1 MMGAISYVGLPDGS
15 EAVSEVAKWLDDVVD
30 RVARQADAAGALGGQ
45 ATTPPLVE
53 TEVPAVTEAARA
65 LLAAKYAL
73 PLGRAKIAEKA
84 HVLRREAEGAQLPPI
99 AQEEQALAAERG
111 RALQAEE
118 EAASTP
124 EQMAMH
130 EAAAREAR
138 EETARRSIE
147 DAACEPAA
155 QAALPKK
162 AKVRRAAA
170 ALAVAC
176 AAFDESNT
184 AQTQAALVDA
194 ADAWHAAS
202 TAVASPRVL
211 GVKAALKAA
220 ELACARTFSEETQ
233 AALEDAIEAWVA
245 ACPQGFAKREEQ
257 EARRE
262 AREAARREQF
272 AKREEQ
278 EARREAREAEQ
289 FAKREEQE
297 ARREAREAARREQLT
312 SEEARQQAQA
322 EGLTLVLA
330 ENTTGYFGVTL
341 YKPGTLTKPYQAR
354 VWRGGKPVTLGSFT
368 TAEEAALCV
377 ARSPEGQAA
386 AAVPPPLTS
395 DEARQQAQAE
405 KLTLVLAKNTTGYFG
420 VILPNPGKPKPYQ
433 ARVRRGGKPVTLGTF
448 ATAEEAALCVARSP
462 EGRAA
467 AAVTPPPPRT

>member
-15 EAVSEVAKWLDDVVD
+15 EAVSEVAKLLDDVVG

-202 TAVASPRVL
+202 LAVASPRVL
-211 GVKAALKAA
+211 GAEAALKAA
-220 ELACARTFSEETQ
+220 ELACELTFSEETQ
-233 AALEDAIEAWVA
+233 AALEDAMEAWVA
-245 ACPQGFAKREEQ
+245 ACPRGFAKREEQ
-257 EARRE
+257 EARWE
-262 AREAARREQF
+262 KAAART
-272 AKREEQ
+272 AKL
-278 EARREAREAEQ
+278 EAEEV
-289 FAKREEQE
+289 RHT
-297 ARREAREAARREQLT
+297 RW
-312 SEEARQQAQA
+312 
-322 EGLTLVLA
+322 
-330 ENTTGYFGVTL
+330 N
-341 YKPGTLTKPYQAR
+341 PNPN
-354 VWRGGKPVTLGSFT
+354 PNP
-368 TAEEAALCV
+368 
-377 ARSPEGQAA
+377 SPS
-386 AAVPPPLTS
+386 PSP
-395 DEARQQAQAE
+395 
-405 KLTLVLAKNTTGYFG
+405 N
-420 VILPNPGKPKPYQ
+420 PNPGLF
-433 ARVRRGGKPVTLGTF
+433 RRRGG
-448 ATAEEAALCVARSP
+448 R
-462 EGRAA
+462 
-467 AAVTPPPPRT
+467 